1 MKKTLV
7 AAGVIVALGVVWTG
21 GAWYTG
27 KQLET
32 HIAEMVSQANTQLK
46 LTAPEAGLEVSYQ
59 DYQRGVFSS
68 QLKMVVKPLAG
79 AEKSWLKP
87 GQSVLLDE
95 TVSHGPF
102 PLASLKNLNLAPA
115 MASVNSVLVNN
126 DVTKPLFDIAKGQ
139 SPFDINT
146 RISYNGDT
154 ESAIS
159 LKPLDYE
166 KDTDKVTFSGGD
178 FTLSADNQ
186 GSLVSLTG
194 EAKSGQVNAVN
205 EYGQKVQFTFNDLK
219 TDGSSS
225 LTAFDERV
233 GDQTLNLERLAIAV
247 EGKDLAE
254 INGMRI
260 AGKSELTAD
269 KKKINSQLD
278 YSINSLKL
286 QNQDFGSGQL
296 TFKVD
301 GIDGVAMHQ
310 FSQQYQAKTQ
320 ALLADP
326 ALAQNPDLYQQKA
339 VDALFSSLPL
349 LMKGDPV
356 VTLSPLS
363 WKNAKGE
370 SALNLSLALKDP
382 ALATGEAQTLAQ
394 QVDRGVKSL
403 DAKLTIPMEMATE
416 LMTQVARLEGYQQED
431 ASKLAKQQVQGLAA
445 MGQMFRLT
453 TTQDNAINSSLQYA
467 DGQVTLN
474 GQKMSLEELVGMFGM
489 PGLTEPSE
497 PAAVPAPAPVQ

>member
-7 AAGVIVALGVVWTG
+7 AAGIIVALGVVWTG

-27 KQLET
+27 KQLES
-32 HIAEMVSQANTQLK
+32 HIADMVSQANAQLK
-46 LTAPEAGLEVSYQ
+46 LSAPEAGLEISYQ

-79 AEKSWLKP
+79 AENSWLKA
-87 GQSVLLDE
+87 GQSVVLDE
-95 TVSHGPF
+95 SVSHGPI
-102 PLASLKNLNLAPA
+102 PLASLKSFNLAPA
-115 MASVNSVLVNN
+115 MASVNTVLVNN
-126 DVTKPLFDIAKGQ
+126 EVTKPLFDLAKGQ

-154 ESAIS
+154 ESAIA

-166 KDTDKVTFSGGD
+166 KDAEKVTFSGGD
-178 FTLSADNQ
+178 FVLSADSQ

-194 EAKSGQVNAVN
+194 EAKSGQINAVN
-205 EYGQKVQFTFNDLK
+205 EYNQKVQFVFNGLK
-219 TDGSSS
+219 TDGSSK
-225 LTAFDERV
+225 LTTFDERI
-233 GDQTLNLERLAIAV
+233 GDQTLSLERLAVSV

-254 INGMRI
+254 LTGMRI
-260 AGKSELTAD
+260 AGKSSLTPD
-269 KKKINSQLD
+269 GKKINSQLD
-278 YSINSLKL
+278 YTLNNLKL

-296 TFKVD
+296 TLKVD

-310 FSQQYQAKTQ
+310 FSQQYQAQTQ
-320 ALLADP
+320 ALMAQPD
-326 ALAQNPDLYQQKA
+326 LAQNPELYQQKA
-339 VDALFSSLPL
+339 VDALFSTLPIL
-349 LMKGDPV
+349 LKGDPV

-382 ALATGEAQTLAQ
+382 AQATGEATTLAQ

-403 DAKLTIPMEMATE
+403 DAKLSIPMDMATE

-431 ASKLAKQQVQGLAA
+431 ATKLATQQVQGLAA

-453 TTQDNAINSSLQYA
+453 TTQDNAISSSLQYA

-474 GQKMSLEELVGMFGM
+474 GQKMPLEDFVGMFGM
-489 PGLTEPSE
+489 AGLAQPAE
-497 PAAVPAPAPVQ
+497 PATLPAP

>member
-7 AAGVIVALGVVWTG
+7 AAGIIVALGVVWTG

-27 KQLET
+27 KQLES
-32 HIAEMVSQANTQLK
+32 HIAEMVSQANAQLK
-46 LTAPEAGLEVSYQ
+46 LSAPEAGLEISYQ

-79 AEKSWLKP
+79 AENSWLKA
-87 GQSVLLDE
+87 GQSVVLDE
-95 TVSHGPF
+95 SVSHGPI
-102 PLASLKNLNLAPA
+102 PLASLKSFNLAPA
-115 MASVNSVLVNN
+115 MASVNTVLVNN
-126 DVTKPLFDIAKGQ
+126 EVTKPLFDLAKGQ

-154 ESAIS
+154 ESAIA

-166 KDTDKVTFSGGD
+166 KDAEKVTFSGGD
-178 FTLSADNQ
+178 FVLSADSQ

-205 EYGQKVQFTFNDLK
+205 EYNQKVQFVFNGLK
-219 TDGSSS
+219 TDGSSK
-225 LTAFDERV
+225 LTAFDERI
-233 GDQTLNLERLAIAV
+233 GDQTLSLERLAVSV

-254 INGMRI
+254 LTGMRI
-260 AGKSELTAD
+260 AGKSSLTPD
-269 KKKINSQLD
+269 GKKINSQLD
-278 YSINSLKL
+278 YTLNNLKL

-296 TFKVD
+296 TLKVD

-310 FSQQYQAKTQ
+310 FSQQYQAQTQ
-320 ALLADP
+320 ALMAQP
-326 ALAQNPDLYQQKA
+326 SLAQNPELYQQKA
-339 VDALFSSLPL
+339 VDALFNTLPIL
-349 LMKGDPV
+349 LKGDPV

-382 ALATGEAQTLAQ
+382 TQATGEAATLAQ

-403 DAKLTIPMEMATE
+403 DAKLSIPMDMATE

-431 ASKLAKQQVQGLAA
+431 ATKLAAQQVQGLAA

-453 TTQDNAINSSLQYA
+453 TTQDNAISSSLQYA

-474 GQKMSLEELVGMFGM
+474 GQKMPLEDFVGMFGM
-489 PGLTEPSE
+489 AGLAQPAE
-497 PAAVPAPAPVQ
+497 PATLPAP

>member
-7 AAGVIVALGVVWTG
+7 AAGIIVALGVVWTG

-27 KQLET
+27 KQLES
-32 HIAEMVSQANTQLK
+32 HIADMVSQANAQLK
-46 LTAPEAGLEVSYQ
+46 LSAPEAGLEISYQ

-79 AEKSWLKP
+79 AENSWLKA
-87 GQSVLLDE
+87 GQSVVLDE
-95 TVSHGPF
+95 SVSHGPI
-102 PLASLKNLNLAPA
+102 PLASLKSFNLAPA
-115 MASVNSVLVNN
+115 MASVNTVLVNN
-126 DVTKPLFDIAKGQ
+126 EVTKPLFDLAKGQ

-154 ESAIS
+154 ESAIA

-166 KDTDKVTFSGGD
+166 KDAEKVTFSGGD
-178 FTLSADNQ
+178 FVLSADSQ

-205 EYGQKVQFTFNDLK
+205 EYNQKVQFVFNGLK
-219 TDGSSS
+219 TDGSSK
-225 LTAFDERV
+225 LTTFDERI
-233 GDQTLNLERLAIAV
+233 GDQTLSLERLAVSV

-254 INGMRI
+254 LTGMRI
-260 AGKSELTAD
+260 AGKSSLTPD
-269 KKKINSQLD
+269 GKKINSQLD
-278 YSINSLKL
+278 YTLNNLKL

-296 TFKVD
+296 TLKVD

-310 FSQQYQAKTQ
+310 FSQQYQAQTQ
-320 ALLADP
+320 ALMAQPD
-326 ALAQNPDLYQQKA
+326 LAQNPELYQQKA
-339 VDALFSSLPL
+339 VDALFSTLPIL
-349 LMKGDPV
+349 LKGDPV

-382 ALATGEAQTLAQ
+382 AQATGEATTLAQ

-403 DAKLTIPMEMATE
+403 DAKLSIPMDMATE

-431 ASKLAKQQVQGLAA
+431 ATKLATQQVQGLAA

-453 TTQDNAINSSLQYA
+453 TTQDNAISSSLQYA

-474 GQKMSLEELVGMFGM
+474 GQKMPLEDFVGMFGM
-489 PGLTEPSE
+489 AGLAQPAE
-497 PAAVPAPAPVQ
+497 PATLPAP

>member
-1 MKKTLV
+1 MMKKTRV
-7 AAGVIVALGVVWTG
+7 AAGVIVALGVIWTAG
-21 GAWYTG
+21 SWYTG
-27 KQLET
+27 KQLESR
-32 HIAEMVSQANTQLK
+32 IAEMVAQANAQLK
-46 LTAPEAGLEVSYQ
+46 LAAPEAGLELSYQ

-79 AEKSWLKP
+79 AKNSWLKP

-95 TVSHGPF
+95 NVSHGPF
-102 PLASLKNLNLAPA
+102 PLASLKSFNLVPA
-115 MASVNSVLVNN
+115 MASVSTVLINN

-154 ESAIS
+154 SSAIS

-166 KDTDKVTFSGGD
+166 KETDKITFSGGE
-178 FTLSADNQ
+178 FLLSADNQ

-194 EAKSGQVNAVN
+194 EVKSGQVNTVN
-205 EYGQKVQFTFNDLK
+205 EYDQKVQFTFNNLK
-219 TDGSSS
+219 TDGSSK
-225 LTAFDERV
+225 LTTFDERI
-233 GDQTLNLERLAIAV
+233 GDQTLSVERLAIGV

-254 INGMRI
+254 LNGMRI

-269 KKKINSQLD
+269 GKKINSQLD
-278 YSINSLKL
+278 YSLNSLKL
-286 QNQDFGSGQL
+286 QNKDFGSGQL
-296 TFKVD
+296 TLKVD

-320 ALLADP
+320 ALMAQPD
-326 ALAQNPDLYQQKA
+326 LAQNPELYQQQA
-339 VDALFSSLPL
+339 VDALFSSLPIL
-349 LMKGDPV
+349 LKGDPV

-370 SALNLSLALKDP
+370 SSLNLSLALKDP
-382 ALATGEAQTLAQ
+382 AQATGEAQTLAQ

-403 DAKLTIPMEMATE
+403 DAKLNIPTEMATE
-416 LMTQVARLEGYQQED
+416 LMTQVAQLEGYQED
-431 ASKLAKQQVQGLAA
+431 EAAKLAKQQVQGLAA

-453 TTQDNAINSSLQYA
+453 TTQDDAITSSLQYTN
-467 DGQVTLN
+467 GQVTLN
-474 GQKMSLEELVGMFGM
+474 GQKMPLDEFVGMFGI
-489 PGLTEPSE
+489 PTLADPEE
-497 PAAVPAPAPVQ
+497 PAAVPAP

>member
-7 AAGVIVALGVVWTG
+7 AAGIIVALGVVWTG

-27 KQLET
+27 KQLES
-32 HIAEMVSQANTQLK
+32 HIAEMVSQANAQLK
-46 LTAPEAGLEVSYQ
+46 LSAPEAGLEISYQ

-79 AEKSWLKP
+79 AENSWLKP
-87 GQSVLLDE
+87 GQSVILDE
-95 TVSHGPF
+95 SVSHGPI
-102 PLASLKNLNLAPA
+102 PLASLKSFNLAPA
-115 MASVNSVLVNN
+115 MASVNTVLVNN
-126 DVTKPLFDIAKGQ
+126 EVTKPLFDIAKGT

-154 ESAIS
+154 ESAIA

-166 KDTDKVTFSGGD
+166 KDAEKVTFSGGD
-178 FTLSADNQ
+178 FVLSADSQ

-205 EYGQKVQFTFNDLK
+205 EYDQKVQFTFNNLK
-219 TDGSSS
+219 TDGSSK
-225 LTAFDERV
+225 LTSFEERI
-233 GDQTLNLERLAIAV
+233 GDQTLSLERLAVSV

-254 INGMRI
+254 LTGMTI
-260 AGKSELTAD
+260 AGKSSLTPD
-269 KKKINSQLD
+269 GKKINSQLD
-278 YSINSLKL
+278 YTLNNLKL

-296 TFKVD
+296 TLKVD

-310 FSQQYQAKTQ
+310 FSQQYQAQTQ
-320 ALLADP
+320 ALMAQPD
-326 ALAQNPDLYQQKA
+326 LAQNPELYQQKA
-339 VDALFSSLPL
+339 VDALFNTLPIL
-349 LMKGDPV
+349 LKGDPV

-363 WKNAKGE
+363 WKNTKGE
-370 SALNLSLALKDP
+370 SSLNLSLALKDP
-382 ALATGEAQTLAQ
+382 AQATGEATTLAQ

-403 DAKLTIPMEMATE
+403 DAKLVIPMEMATE

-431 ASKLAKQQVQGLAA
+431 ATKLAAQQVQGLAA

-453 TTQDNAINSSLQYA
+453 TTQDNAISSSLQYGE
-467 DGQVTLN
+467 GQVTLN
-474 GQKMSLEELVGMFGM
+474 GQKMPLEEFVGMFGM
-489 PGLTEPSE
+489 PGLAQPDA
-497 PAAVPAPAPVQ
+497 PAAIPAP

>member
-1 MKKTLV
+1 MMKKSLV
-7 AAGVIVALGVVWTG
+7 AVGVIVALGVVWTG

-32 HIAEMVSQANTQLK
+32 HIADMVSQANTQLK
-46 LTAPEAGLEVSYQ
+46 LSAPEAGLEVSYQ

-68 QLKMVVKPLAG
+68 QLKMVVKPIAG
-79 AEKSWLKP
+79 AEKSWLKA

-102 PLASLKNLNLAPA
+102 PLASLKSFNLVPA
-115 MASVNSVLVNN
+115 MAAVNTRLVNN
-126 DVTKPLFDIAKGQ
+126 DVTKQLFEIAKGE

-154 ESAIS
+154 KSDIS

-166 KDTDKVTFSGGD
+166 KDTDKVSFSGGE
-178 FTLSADNQ
+178 FTVSADNQ
-186 GSLVSLTG
+186 GSLVALTG
-194 EAKSGQVNAVN
+194 EAKSGQINAVN
-205 EYGQKVQFTFNDLK
+205 EYDQKVQVTFNNLK
-219 TDGSSS
+219 TDGTSS
-225 LTAFDERV
+225 LASFGERI
-233 GDQTLNLERLAIAV
+233 GDQTIDLERLAIAV

-254 INGMRI
+254 LKGMRI
-260 AGKSELTAD
+260 AGKSDLSAD
-269 KKKINSQLD
+269 KKKINSQLE
-278 YSINSLKL
+278 YSLNNLKL

-296 TFKVD
+296 MFKVD
-301 GIDGVAMHQ
+301 GIDGAAMHQ
-310 FSQQYQAKTQ
+310 FSQQYQAQTQ

-326 ALAQNPDLYQQKA
+326 GLAQDPEQYQQKA
-339 VDALFSSLPL
+339 VEALFSSLPI

-370 SALNLSLALKDP
+370 SAFNLSLALKDP
-382 ALATGEAQTLAQ
+382 AQATGEAQTLTQ
-394 QVDRGVKSL
+394 QVDRSVKSL
-403 DAKLTIPMEMATE
+403 DAKLTIPMDMATE

-431 ASKLAKQQVQGLAA
+431 AAKLAKQQVQGLAA

-453 TTQDNAINSSLQYA
+453 TTADNAISSSLQYA
-467 DGQVTLN
+467 NGQVTLN
-474 GQKMSLEELVGMFGM
+474 GQKMSLEDLVGMFGM
-489 PGLTEPSE
+489 PGLTEP
-497 PAAVPAPAPVQ
+497 AVPAPLPAP

>member
-7 AAGVIVALGVVWTG
+7 AAGIIVALGVVWTG

-27 KQLET
+27 KQLES
-32 HIAEMVSQANTQLK
+32 HIAEMVSQANAQLK
-46 LTAPEAGLEVSYQ
+46 LSAPEAGLEISYQ

-79 AEKSWLKP
+79 AENSWLKP
-87 GQSVLLDE
+87 GQSVMLDE
-95 TVSHGPF
+95 SVSHGPI
-102 PLASLKNLNLAPA
+102 PLASLKSFNLAPA
-115 MASVNSVLVNN
+115 MASVNTVLVNN
-126 DVTKPLFDIAKGQ
+126 EVTKPLFDIAKGT

-154 ESAIS
+154 ESAIA

-166 KDTDKVTFSGGD
+166 KDAEKVTFSGGD
-178 FTLSADNQ
+178 FVLSADSQ

-205 EYGQKVQFTFNDLK
+205 EYDQKVQFTFNNLK
-219 TDGSSS
+219 TDGSSK
-225 LTAFDERV
+225 LTSFEERI
-233 GDQTLNLERLAIAV
+233 GDQTLSLERLAVSV

-254 INGMRI
+254 LTGMTI
-260 AGKSELTAD
+260 AGKSSLTPD
-269 KKKINSQLD
+269 GKKINSQLD
-278 YSINSLKL
+278 YTLNSLKL

-296 TFKVD
+296 TLKVD

-310 FSQQYQAKTQ
+310 FSQQYQAQTQ
-320 ALLADP
+320 ALMAQPD
-326 ALAQNPDLYQQKA
+326 LAQNPELYQQKA
-339 VDALFSSLPL
+339 VDALFNTLPIL
-349 LMKGDPV
+349 LKGDPV

-370 SALNLSLALKDP
+370 SSLNLSLALKDP
-382 ALATGEAQTLAQ
+382 AQATGEATTLAQ

-403 DAKLTIPMEMATE
+403 DAKLVIPMEMATE

-431 ASKLAKQQVQGLAA
+431 AAKLAGQQVQGLAA

-453 TTQDNAINSSLQYA
+453 TTQDNAISSSLQYGE
-467 DGQVTLN
+467 GQVTLN
-474 GQKMSLEELVGMFGM
+474 GQKMPLEDFVGMFGM
-489 PGLTEPSE
+489 PGLAQPDE
-497 PAAVPAPAPVQ
+497 PATIPAP